1 MKRFL
6 ISAAALTLV
15 AGIAVAAEGPVGA
28 RRTELQQSP
37 IPGTKFV
44 AFIMKADFDKG
55 GTTNW
60 HTHPGE
66 ELGVALSG
74 QLTVQVKG
82 KPDQIIKPGE
92 SFRVT
97 ANTPHNG
104 TAGSEGY
111 AGTHTYIVESDKP
124 FATSVAKP

>member
-1 MKRFL
+1 MKKFL
-6 ISAAALTLV
+6 IGAAAV
-15 AGIAVAAEGPVGA
+15 AFAAGIAVAAEGPVGA

-37 IPGTKFV
+37 IPGTKFI

-66 ELGVALSG
+66 ELGVATGG

-82 KPDQIIKPGE
+82 QPDRVIKTGE
-92 SFRVT
+92 SFRVP

-104 TAGSEGY
+104 IAGGEGY

-124 FATSVAKP
+124 FATPVAKP

>member
-1 MKRFL
+1 MKKFL
-6 ISAAALTLV
+6 IAAGVVALV

-28 RRTELQQSP
+28 KRVPLQESP
-37 IPGTKFV
+37 VPGGKFV
-44 AFIMKADFDKG
+44 THIMRAEFEKN

-66 ELGVALSG
+66 EIGVAVSG

-82 KPDQIIKPGE
+82 QPDKVVKPGE
-92 SFRVT
+92 SFRVP

-104 TAGSEGY
+104 TAGAEGY
-111 AGTHTYIVESDKP
+111 SGTGVYIIESDKP
-124 FATSVAKP
+124 FATPVAKP